1 MVIGYLSLEFF
12 FPYCR
17 SLKDKRQIV
26 KSFKERIKK
35 KYNVVV
41 AELDYQ
47 DKWQRTQIGIVTL
60 NSQQTIVED
69 RLNKI
74 LAEARGNVPEA
85 ELLQYETRYF

>member
-26 KSFKERIKK
+26 NSFKERIKR
-35 KYNVVV
+35 KYNVSI

-47 DKWQRTQIGIVTL
+47 DKWQRTRIGIVTL
-60 NSQQTIVED
+60 NSQQAIVED

-74 LAEARGNVPEA
+74 LAEARGNVHEA